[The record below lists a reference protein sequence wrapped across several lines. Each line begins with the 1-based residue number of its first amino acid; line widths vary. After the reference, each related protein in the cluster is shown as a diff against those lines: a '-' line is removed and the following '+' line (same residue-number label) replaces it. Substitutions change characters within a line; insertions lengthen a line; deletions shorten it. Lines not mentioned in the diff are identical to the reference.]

1 MPEGPSLLLLK
12 EETASFAGK
21 IIVRAE
27 GLAKID
33 MARLTGQRIVALRTW
48 GKHFLIQLPDLT
60 VRIHLLMFGTYRINE
75 RKESNP
81 SLSLQFNDGELNFYT
96 SSVRILEGALDPQY
110 DWTADVLSDLWNP
123 ATARRKLRACPD
135 MLVCDVLL
143 DQTIFSGVGN
153 IIKNEVLFRIRV
165 HPLSTVGA
173 LSDRKLREL
182 VEQAREYSFDF
193 LRWKRAFELKK
204 HWLAHTR
211 TICPRC
217 DIPFSKGKLGRT
229 NRRSFYC
236 ERCQKRYEHQAM
248 LDLDETLQPA
258 DRRQKEAPKKSPAIR
273 PPSKPSGKMDKPAA
287 QKPAKKSKK

>member
-12 EETASFAGK
+12 EEAAAFAGK
-21 IIVRAE
+21 TIVRAD

-48 GKHFLIQLPDLT
+48 GKHFLIQLPHLT
-60 VRIHLLMFGTYRINE
+60 VRIHLLMFGSYRINE

-81 SLSLQFNDGELNFYT
+81 SLHLQFDDGELNFYT
-96 SSVRILEGALDPQY
+96 SSVRIIEGVLDEKY
-110 DWTADVLSDLWNP
+110 DWTADVLSDLWNS
-123 ATARRKLRACPD
+123 AAARKKLRANPD
-135 MLVCDVLL
+135 MLVCDALL

-153 IIKNEVLFRIRV
+153 IIKNEVLFRIRL

-193 LRWKRAFELKK
+193 LRWKRTFELKK

-211 TICPRC
+211 QTCPRC
-217 DIPFSKGKLGRT
+217 HIRFSKGKLGKT

-236 ERCQKRYEHQAM
+236 ERCQKRYGHQSE
-248 LDLDETLQPA
+248 LDFSNDSGDRQPVRERSRKGKTL
-258 DRRQKEAPKKSPAIR
+258 
-273 PPSKPSGKMDKPAA
+273 
-287 QKPAKKSKK
+287 